1 MPPGSGLWVSGI
13 RSPSGKGHDPSMN
26 NTTTL
31 DPRVAAVREFVARV
45 TEDGKISEQWAF
57 EDMAAIGRQLGVF
70 TLPWAG

>member
-13 RSPSGKGHDPSMN
+13 RSPGGKGHDPGMN

-31 DPRVAAVREFVARV
+31 DPRVATVREFVARV
-45 TEDGKISEQWAF
+45 TEDGKISEWAF
-57 EDMAAIGRQLGVF
+57 EDIGAIGKQLGAF